1 MVFLIKFPEVISDD
15 LFSRR
20 CVPACRAVQRI
31 ITDALVPWHETY
43 ADLRLGA
50 MNFAVN
56 LPVLCPEEERAV
68 PQCPAILPYPV
79 VDTDN
84 VGKIMF

>member
-20 CVPACRAVQRI
+20 RVPASRAVQRI
-31 ITDALVPWHETY
+31 VTDALVPWHETY

-68 PQCPAILPYPV
+68 PQCPAILTYPV

-84 VGKIMF
+84 VGKILF

>member
-1 MVFLIKFPEVISDD
+1 MVADRLKVCMQIVGE
-15 LFSRR
+15 SRS

-31 ITDALVPWHETY
+31 ITNSLVPRRKTG
-43 ADLRLGA
+43 ADFRLGA
-50 MNFAVN
+50 MNFTVY
-56 LPVLCPEEERAV
+56 PTVFCPEEERAV
-68 PQCPAILPYPV
+68 PQCPAIPIYPV

>member
-1 MVFLIKFPEVISDD
+1 MYADSLVL
-15 LFSRR
+15 RG

-31 ITDALVPWHETY
+31 ITNSLVPWRETY
-43 ADLRLGA
+43 ADFRLGA
-50 MNFAVN
+50 MNFTVN
-56 LPVLCPEEERAV
+56 LPVLCPKEERAV
-68 PQCPAILPYPV
+68 PQCPAILIYPV

>member
-1 MVFLIKFPEVISDD
+1 MVADPLKVCMKVGGG
-15 LFSRR
+15 LRR
-20 CVPACRAVQRI
+20 YVSAGRAVQRI
-31 ITDALVPWHETY
+31 VPDPLVPRRETY

-50 MNFAVN
+50 MNFAVY

-68 PQCPAILPYPV
+68 PQCPAIQTYPV

-84 VGKIMF
+84 MGKIMF

>member
-1 MVFLIKFPEVISDD
+1 MVADPLKVCMQIAGE
-15 LFSRR
+15 SRC
-20 CVPACRAVQRI
+20 CVPAGRAVQRI
-31 ITDALVPWHETY
+31 VPDPLVPRSKTG

-56 LPVLCPEEERAV
+56 LSIISSEEERAV
-68 PQCPAILPYPV
+68 PQCPAIQTYPV

-84 VGKIMF
+84 VGKILF

>member
-1 MVFLIKFPEVISDD
+1 MVVLIKYPGVISDD
-15 LFSRR
+15 LFSRC
-20 CVPACRAVQRI
+20 CVLACRAVQRI
-31 ITDALVPWHETY
+31 ITNTLVPWHETY